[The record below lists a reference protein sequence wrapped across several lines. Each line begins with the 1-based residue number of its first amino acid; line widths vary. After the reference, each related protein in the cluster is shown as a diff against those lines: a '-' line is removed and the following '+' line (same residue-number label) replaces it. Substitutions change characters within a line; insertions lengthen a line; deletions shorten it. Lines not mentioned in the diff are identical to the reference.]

1 MLTANYITVL
11 IKNTVISSTTYSYKT
26 YCQQTAKE
34 KDERTMLTISL
45 KIPYIFFPSFFTIC
59 ANHNLL
65 LQLHHHHPFT
75 TAQNVHSCR
84 SKENAEIFHTSKTAV
99 FLAAPASFIGHWGHK
114 LCATKQ
120 NFTTIL
126 VYKCAFF
133 VTTISHTVLLFT
145 RLGHHAFVITFYLSQ
160 VLI

>member
-1 MLTANYITVL
+1 MIF
-11 IKNTVISSTTYSYKT
+11 STTYSYKT
-26 YCQQTAKE
+26 YCQQQKRKTKGRCSRFHQ
-34 KDERTMLTISL
+34 KYVLIFT
-45 KIPYIFFPSFFTIC
+45 PYFFTIC

-65 LQLHHHHPFT
+65 LQSHHHSL
-75 TAQNVHSCR
+75 QNVHFLAGQ
-84 SKENAEIFHTSKTAV
+84 KKMQKFIFHTSTNSHTSHR
-99 FLAAPASFIGHWGHK
+99 PSSFIGHWGHK

-145 RLGHHAFVITFYLSQ
+145 RLGHHAFALLLSTFPKF
-160 VLI
+160 LI